1 MTRQIQDKEQE
12 SRTLSETIRSHL
24 REEILKGAYAPGT
37 RVRQEDLAEQ
47 FGTSRIPVREALK
60 DLEGEGL
67 ITLIPNSGAWIAKAD
82 PAECDEIYKIRENIE
97 PLALYESTLKIS
109 DEVVAEL
116 TALVEQMEK
125 STTLEE
131 FLLLD
136 REFHRRSY
144 TAASLPILHSIIER
158 FWNTTQQYRR
168 VYTSSVG
175 REGQWV
181 IHYEHRLI
189 LDAIQ
194 RRDASEA
201 ANMLRSHIRR
211 SRLQL
216 AKFSEQAAQTPR

>member
-1 MTRQIQDKEQE
+1 MARHSLDGEPE
-12 SRTLSETIRSHL
+12 SRTLSEAIRSHL
-24 REEILKGAYAPGT
+24 REQILNGAYAPGT
-37 RVRQEDLAEQ
+37 RVRQEELAER

-67 ITLIPNSGAWIAKAD
+67 ITLVPNSGAWIAKAD
-82 PAECDEIYKIRENIE
+82 PKECDEIYKIRERIE
-97 PLALYESTLKIS
+97 ALALYESTLRMSAEK
-109 DEVVAEL
+109 VAEL
-116 TALVEQMEK
+116 TSLVEQMEK
-125 STTLEE
+125 SSTLEQ

-144 TAASLPILHSIIER
+144 MSANMPLLLSMIER

-168 VYTSSVG
+168 AYMSSVG
-175 REGQWV
+175 QEGSWV

-194 RRDASEA
+194 RRDADEA
-201 ANMLRSHIRR
+201 ANMLRSHVRR

-216 AKFSEQAAQTPR
+216 AKFSGQEQ